1 MIGYTYQCKYGHTTM
16 ITLTSE
22 VLLSLRSDPGC
33 SVDERTGPVAGK
45 HSRTRIFSSPAGI
58 VATAAV
64 GVALA
69 VGGTFGAVQLTS
81 GSAQSGQT
89 TLDLTPTTAASS
101 LAPSS
106 PAASPSASVS
116 PSASASPSATRSQQA
131 ASRGKART
139 ASPTPKP
146 TAKKTTAAPT
156 VLESGSCGAS
166 FYSDGQLT
174 ANGES
179 FNPNALTAAHKTL
192 PFNTKVR
199 VTNPANGKSV
209 VVRINDRG
217 PFIDGRCLDLS
228 RAAFATIA
236 SVDVGAL
243 TVRYEVLG

>member
-1 MIGYTYQCKYGHTTM
+1 M
-16 ITLTSE
+16 
-22 VLLSLRSDPGC
+22 
-33 SVDERTGPVAGK
+33 AGR

-58 VATAAV
+58 AATAAV

-69 VGGTFGAVQLTS
+69 VGGTVGAVQLTS
-81 GSAQSGQT
+81 GSGQSGQA
-89 TLDLTPTTAASS
+89 TLDLTPTTAPAS

-106 PAASPSASVS
+106 PTAS
-116 PSASASPSATRSQQA
+116 PSASASPSVTASPSASRSPQA
-131 ASRGKART
+131 ASRAKARSE
-139 ASPTPKP
+139 SPKPRP
-146 TAKKTTAAPT
+146 TAKKTTAAAK
-156 VLESGSCGAS
+156 VLQSGSCGAS

-179 FNPNALTAAHKTL
+179 FNPNELTAAHKTL

-199 VTNPANGKSV
+199 VTNPSSGKSV

-236 SVDVGAL
+236 STDVGAL

>member
-1 MIGYTYQCKYGHTTM
+1 M
-16 ITLTSE
+16 
-22 VLLSLRSDPGC
+22 
-33 SVDERTGPVAGK
+33 AGR

-58 VATAAV
+58 AATAAV

-69 VGGTFGAVQLTS
+69 VGGTVGAVQLTS
-81 GSAQSGQT
+81 GSAQPGQAT
-89 TLDLTPTTAASS
+89 IEFAPTVAA
-101 LAPSS
+101 SS
-106 PAASPSASVS
+106 PAASSPA
-116 PSASASPSATRSQQA
+116 PSASASPSVTASPSSSRSPQA
-131 ASRGKART
+131 ASRNKTRT
-139 ASPTPKP
+139 ATPKPSP
-146 TAKKTTAAPT
+146 TAKKKAAAAK

-179 FNPNALTAAHKTL
+179 FNPNELTAAHKTL

-199 VTNPANGKSV
+199 VTNPASGKSV

>member
-1 MIGYTYQCKYGHTTM
+1 M
-16 ITLTSE
+16 
-22 VLLSLRSDPGC
+22 
-33 SVDERTGPVAGK
+33 AGR

-58 VATAAV
+58 AATAAV

-69 VGGTFGAVQLTS
+69 VGGTVGAVQLTS
-81 GSAQSGQT
+81 GSGQSGQA
-89 TLDLTPTTAASS
+89 TLDLTPTTAPAS

-106 PAASPSASVS
+106 PTAS
-116 PSASASPSATRSQQA
+116 PSASASPSVTASPSASRSPQA
-131 ASRGKART
+131 ASRAKART
-139 ASPTPKP
+139 ESPKPRP
-146 TAKKTTAAPT
+146 TAKKTTAAAKA
-156 VLESGSCGAS
+156 LESGSCGAS

-179 FNPNALTAAHKTL
+179 FNPNELTAAHKTL

-199 VTNPANGKSV
+199 VTNPSSGKSV

-236 SVDVGAL
+236 STDVGAL

>member
-1 MIGYTYQCKYGHTTM
+1 M
-16 ITLTSE
+16 
-22 VLLSLRSDPGC
+22 
-33 SVDERTGPVAGK
+33 AGR

-58 VATAAV
+58 AATAAAA
-64 GVALA
+64 VALA
-69 VGGTFGAVQLTS
+69 VGGTVGAVQLTS
-81 GSAQSGQT
+81 GSAQPEQAT
-89 TLDLTPTTAASS
+89 IEFAPTIAASS
-101 LAPSS
+101 PAASS
-106 PAASPSASVS
+106 PAASPSAS
-116 PSASASPSATRSQQA
+116 ASPSVTASRSPQA
-131 ASRGKART
+131 ASRNKTRT
-139 ASPTPKP
+139 AAPPKPSP
-146 TAKKTTAAPT
+146 TAKKKTVAAK

-179 FNPNALTAAHKTL
+179 FNPNELTAAHKTL

-199 VTNPANGKSV
+199 VTNPASGKSV

>member
-1 MIGYTYQCKYGHTTM
+1 M
-16 ITLTSE
+16 
-22 VLLSLRSDPGC
+22 
-33 SVDERTGPVAGK
+33 AAK

-69 VGGTFGAVQLTS
+69 VGGTVGAVQLTS

-101 LAPSS
+101 LTPSS
-106 PAASPSASVS
+106 PAVS
-116 PSASASPSATRSQQA
+116 PSASASASPSAIRSPQA
-131 ASRGKART
+131 ASRGKTRT
-139 ASPTPKP
+139 APPKPKP
-146 TAKKTTAAPT
+146 TAKKTTAAAK

-179 FNPNALTAAHKTL
+179 FNPDALTAAHKTL

-199 VTNPANGKSV
+199 VTNPANGKSI

-228 RAAFATIA
+228 RAAFASIA

>member
-1 MIGYTYQCKYGHTTM
+1 M
-16 ITLTSE
+16 
-22 VLLSLRSDPGC
+22 
-33 SVDERTGPVAGK
+33 AGK

-106 PAASPSASVS
+106 PAASASPSASVS
-116 PSASASPSATRSQQA
+116 PSASASPSASRSQQA
-131 ASRGKART
+131 ASRGKERT

-146 TAKKTTAAPT
+146 TAKKTTAAPK
-156 VLESGSCGAS
+156 VLDSGSCGAS

-179 FNPNALTAAHKTL
+179 FNPSALTAAHKTL

>member
-1 MIGYTYQCKYGHTTM
+1 M
-16 ITLTSE
+16 
-22 VLLSLRSDPGC
+22 
-33 SVDERTGPVAGK
+33 AGR

-58 VATAAV
+58 AATAAV

-69 VGGTFGAVQLTS
+69 VGGTVGAVQLTS
-81 GSAQSGQT
+81 GSGQSGQAA
-89 TLDLTPTTAASS
+89 LDFTPTTAGSPTPGS
-101 LAPSS
+101 PS
-106 PAASPSASVS
+106 ASPSASATAT
-116 PSASASPSATRSQQA
+116 PSVTASPSATRSPQA
-131 ASRGKART
+131 ASRAKART
-139 ASPTPKP
+139 ASPKPTPKP
-146 TAKKTTAAPT
+146 KKTTAAAK
-156 VLESGSCGAS
+156 VLDSGSCGAS

-179 FNPNALTAAHKTL
+179 FNPNELTAAHKTL

-199 VTNPANGKSV
+199 VTNPSNGKSV